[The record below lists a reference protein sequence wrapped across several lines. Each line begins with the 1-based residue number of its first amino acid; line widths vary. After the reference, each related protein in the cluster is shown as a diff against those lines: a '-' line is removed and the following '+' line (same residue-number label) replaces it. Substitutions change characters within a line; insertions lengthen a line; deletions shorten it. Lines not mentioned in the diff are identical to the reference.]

1 MVMSPALPRKVT
13 CPICGKHVDKN
24 QSGHYPFCSE
34 RCQMVDLGGPPAH
47 VGRALLL
54 QGGYRIESNE
64 PLAQSDDGED
74 ETP

>member
-1 MVMSPALPRKVT
+1 
-13 CPICGKHVDKN
+13 
-24 QSGHYPFCSE
+24 
-34 RCQMVDLGGPPAH
+34 MVDLGQW
-47 VGRALLL
+47 L